1 MNVKSV
7 FNKKAAAVVG
17 VVAIAATA
25 GTGAS
30 VAAKQITTNQIK
42 DGTIQ
47 TKDLTKNNFAKF
59 TSTEAVFNAET
70 PISANPAYAGAR
82 VVDVNANGTTP
93 LVTLVL
99 DKGTYKLSGT
109 AQFWHIGGGVPG
121 GAGDN
126 GEASPTDIGVVT
138 VPGLQ
143 TGFAQQVTG
152 DIPNGGVNPAQVTLN
167 GTIKITANNTPVVIS
182 GNFTANGTGQAGV
195 SVSATRY
202 EYVKLFKGGQPTS

>member
-82 VVDVNANGTTP
+82 VVDVNANGTT
-93 LVTLVL
+93 LVL
-99 DKGTYKLSGT
+99 DKGTYKLSGMRSSGT
-109 AQFWHIGGGVPG
+109 WATPRPPQPPPTWACSRSPACRPG
-121 GAGDN
+121 
-126 GEASPTDIGVVT
+126 SPSSSPLTCPT
-138 VPGLQ
+138 V
-143 TGFAQQVTG
+143 AR
-152 DIPNGGVNPAQVTLN
+152 
-167 GTIKITANNTPVVIS
+167 TPP
-182 GNFTANGTGQAGV
+182 
-195 SVSATRY
+195 R
-202 EYVKLFKGGQPTS
+202 